1 MTLLNHQR
9 CRRAS
14 DRQGRVKKREEEKM
28 REEKKRKEKK
38 SDRLTGVEVLAD
50 RCVVTSSTF
59 VIQQIALVFS

>member
-14 DRQGRVKKREEEKM
+14 DRQGRVKKREEEKI

-38 SDRLTGVEVLAD
+38 RSRV
-50 RCVVTSSTF
+50 
-59 VIQQIALVFS
+59 ALPESKCLPTDVW